1 MTVVIMTVTAMETAT
16 GNVTGTVTATE
27 TENVSVIETGTLA
40 ARTTGESDTMKMMH
54 TTTLAP
60 RGGIESR
67 CSCDVRL
74 LKLLVGI

>member
-27 TENVSVIETGTLA
+27 TENVSVIETGTVA

-60 RGGIESR
+60 RGGIENR
-67 CSCDVRL
+67 CSWDAHL

>member
-1 MTVVIMTVTAMETAT
+1 MTVTAMETAT

-27 TENVSVIETGTLA
+27 TENVSVIETGTVA

-67 CSCDVRL
+67 CSCDAFVL
-74 LKLLVGI
+74 QLLVGI